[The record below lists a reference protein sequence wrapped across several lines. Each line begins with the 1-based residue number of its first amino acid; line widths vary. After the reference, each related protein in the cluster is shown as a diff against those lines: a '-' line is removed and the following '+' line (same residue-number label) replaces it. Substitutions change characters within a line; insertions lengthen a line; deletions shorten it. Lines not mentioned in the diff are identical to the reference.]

1 MRRKHGSF
9 DPVRFARSLEGQLVI
24 GFFLVLYLVGG
35 GLIWLF
41 YGKGAALLGMVC
53 MTGGLFLFLLLYAIV
68 ALIGWWAGE

>member
-1 MRRKHGSF
+1 MRRKRSGF

-41 YGKGAALLGMVC
+41 YGRAAALLGMVC
-53 MTGGLFLFLLLYAIV
+53 MTGGLFFFLLLYAIV
-68 ALIGWWAGE
+68 WMIGWWAGE